1 MNLYLADAA
10 EKDTNKEYLIIN
22 ALALMLKTRIL
33 IVRNKLFGEEDQ
45 DKRKNRHV

>member
-10 EKDTNKEYLIIN
+10 EKDTNKEYQIIN

-45 DKRKNRHV
+45 GQVKE